1 MTETPTDPWSMTPQ
15 EATAALQR
23 MSEAYESRTAPPPDK
38 PGNATEAKARLD
50 HLVRD
55 GEWGKKLEAGDA
67 DTNKEFHALTTFAAE
82 AQPADQLDRVLAGT
96 AERPMIE
103 TVTDGQLSTGK
114 LMSAVDGLREVGL
127 SDDVIREAINGGKN
141 SAAIHRATQE
151 LKTKL
156 FSDPAWLKRYL
167 DGGAAE
173 RKQATLIA
181 IVLNSE
187 VAE

>member
-1 MTETPTDPWSMTPQ
+1 
-15 EATAALQR
+15 
-23 MSEAYESRTAPPPDK
+23 
-38 PGNATEAKARLD
+38 
-50 HLVRD
+50 
-55 GEWGKKLEAGDA
+55 
-67 DTNKEFHALTTFAAE
+67 
-82 AQPADQLDRVLAGT
+82 VLAGT